1 MLSAA
6 AVCVSAEFFLITSQR
21 SPTVVR
27 QRDGRA
33 RGSEVGEVRR
43 GGAGMRRRREEE
55 DGERDGTLTGTGR
68 QNYAAKAE
76 GVRGEMETRQRGEA
90 CLRSSV

>member
-33 RGSEVGEVRR
+33 RGSEVEEVRR
-43 GGAGMRRRREEE
+43 GGAGSRREEE